1 MGMLLSAPRIID
13 NRLNTALAV
22 LLNNAI
28 EAMAEG
34 FRNSKMGGKTD
45 SGPVVL
51 PASQETNIT
60 TSSAP
65 TQQQHHTQQSKAD
78 EECNRTSEEADD
90 VISAASC
97 TWLPSPSTS
106 TLSARA
112 L

>member
-13 NRLNTALAV
+13 NRLNTALAF
-22 LLNNAI
+22 LLNNTI
-28 EAMAEG
+28 EAMAEVIEIQKWAG
-34 FRNSKMGGKTD
+34 RQIPAQS
-45 SGPVVL
+45 SCL

-78 EECNRTSEEADD
+78 EECNRTSEDADD
-90 VISAASC
+90 VISAVSC
-97 TWLPSPSTS
+97 TWLPSPST
-106 TLSARA
+106 LSARA